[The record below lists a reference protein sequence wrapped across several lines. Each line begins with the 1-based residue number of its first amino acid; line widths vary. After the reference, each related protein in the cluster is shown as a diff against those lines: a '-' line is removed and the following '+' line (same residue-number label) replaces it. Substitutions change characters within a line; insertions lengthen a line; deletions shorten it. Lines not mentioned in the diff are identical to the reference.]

1 MPDRVMAHA
10 TSLTSDPAAAMH
22 PRHAVMPTVF
32 IAGPPKSASTFLWA
46 CVHSIFRPESVCGG
60 GSVEQWRDHDCGGRG
75 FVLPFLEYA
84 AWRGPGF
91 HPEKESKGWWPLG
104 DLTNPRVGAH
114 TWRQFAG
121 PRLPIR
127 AWLGRWKS
135 PLMHDAV
142 RWHESIDRMCMDSG
156 APRCAQR
163 FNFSNVTDP
172 SCVATCDPCEWVP
185 SETCSTP
192 PFPCASRACA
202 PFGAGSKLAHADP
215 SYLDTH
221 ARSFAVHAVVH
232 RAELA
237 AARISAERVLTL
249 EGSPGVFCVA
259 PRSRLLAAIAPPP
272 ARARL
277 RFVVGLRDPTEL
289 AFSYWAYLD
298 GRRSKQTVDAHVATA
313 VDALEACDSAAD
325 ARGQPGALLGA
336 ADERWHSYFACLRRA
351 APKIA
356 KVSGGLYA
364 LYLTH
369 FLREGFAG
377 SQFLLV
383 ASRALG
389 DAALPAALADFL
401 GLELP
406 PNGTRA
412 CPAKARNVMT
422 TSARLPAHNLT
433 EAEVKAWFL
442 GPSPAGARL
451 RAYFAPHEALLPP
464 LVKREGVRVFG
475 ATL

>member
-1 MPDRVMAHA
+1 MR
-10 TSLTSDPAAAMH
+10 
-22 PRHAVMPTVF
+22 
-32 IAGPPKSASTFLWA
+32 
-46 CVHSIFRPESVCGG
+46 
-60 GSVEQWRDHDCGGRG
+60 
-75 FVLPFLEYA
+75 
-84 AWRGPGF
+84 
-91 HPEKESKGWWPLG
+91 
-104 DLTNPRVGAH
+104 
-114 TWRQFAG
+114 
-121 PRLPIR
+121 
-127 AWLGRWKS
+127 
-135 PLMHDAV
+135 
-142 RWHESIDRMCMDSG
+142 
-156 APRCAQR
+156 
-163 FNFSNVTDP
+163 
-172 SCVATCDPCEWVP
+172 PCEWVP

-215 SYLDTH
+215 PYLETH

-249 EGSPGVFCVA
+249 EGSPGVFCLA

-298 GRRSKQTVDAHVATA
+298 GRRSKQTVDAHVAAA
-313 VDALEACDSAAD
+313 VDALRRAT
-325 ARGQPGALLGA
+325 ARGRARA
-336 ADERWHSYFACLRRA
+336 AGRAAGRRRRA
-351 APKIA
+351 VALVLCVPAPRGAEDA

-412 CPAKARNVMT
+412 CPRQ
-422 TSARLPAHNLT
+422 
-433 EAEVKAWFL
+433 
-442 GPSPAGARL
+442 
-451 RAYFAPHEALLPP
+451 RA
-464 LVKREGVRVFG
+464 
-475 ATL
+475 T